1 MLNRAYIGR
10 EVATTPAVT
19 VTAEAVSAFATALGD
34 TVDAD
39 VAPATFLVSLT
50 MPAVESLKDD
60 PDFGLDYSK
69 VLHREQTF
77 AFARPLRVG
86 DSVACAITIDDIK
99 SVAGNDILNLRAEV
113 TDADDEPLATVT
125 TVLFVGG
132 DAR

>member
-10 EVATTPAVT
+10 TVAETPVVP
-19 VTAEAVSAFATALGD
+19 VTAAAVAAFAAALGD
-34 TVDAD
+34 ESDGS
-39 VAPATFLVSLT
+39 VAPATFLVSIT
-50 MPAVESLKDD
+50 MPAVEELKDD

-77 AFARPLRVG
+77 AFARPVRVG
-86 DSVACAITIDDIK
+86 DSVKCAITIDDIK

-113 TDADDEPLATVT
+113 TDPGGEPVATVT

-132 DAR
+132 AA